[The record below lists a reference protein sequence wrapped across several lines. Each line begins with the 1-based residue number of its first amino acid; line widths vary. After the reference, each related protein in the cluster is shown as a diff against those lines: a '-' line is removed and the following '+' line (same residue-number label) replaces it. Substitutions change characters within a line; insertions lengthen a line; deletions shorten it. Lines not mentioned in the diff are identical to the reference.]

1 MATGY
6 CTRTVKG
13 DAEWVRRVALSDDG
27 EMLASCG
34 NDQSVKV
41 GRIFFPPDFSSSFRC
56 FMLAYVFLLFIRR
69 ARYFFFFLFFSCFMF
84 DCFLV
89 PIVVQSLG
97 VGGTGMMRRRPFQG
111 CKDKTVS
118 RVEHITI

>member
-69 ARYFFFFLFFSCFMF
+69 ARYFFFFSFFFVFYVRLFFGP
-84 DCFLV
+84 D
-89 PIVVQSLG
+89 
-97 VGGTGMMRRRPFQG
+97 RRSKFGRRWYWYDAA
-111 CKDKTVS
+111 KAVS
-118 RVEHITI
+118 RL